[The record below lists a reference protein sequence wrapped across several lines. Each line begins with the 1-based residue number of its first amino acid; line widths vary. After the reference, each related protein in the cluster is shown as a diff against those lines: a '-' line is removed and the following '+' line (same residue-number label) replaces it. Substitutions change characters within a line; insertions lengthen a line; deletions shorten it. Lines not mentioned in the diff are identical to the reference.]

1 MRSTLGYPQ
10 RLTVRKNNNPRKR
23 AKTESEAGH
32 FPDNKENKLYYFTQ
46 LELLR
51 LKNLTKMFGE
61 EQIPGY

>member
-10 RLTVRKNNNPRKR
+10 RLTVRENNNPRKR

-32 FPDNKENKLYYFTQ
+32 FMDYKENKLYHFIQ

>member
-10 RLTVRKNNNPRKR
+10 RLTVRENNNSLKR

-32 FPDNKENKLYYFTQ
+32 FIDNKENKLYYIIQ